1 MSRTHEERSQ
11 LLLMR
16 DSIRVGFREINDS
29 TDWLEEYEQWRNSEL
44 NHFDSLIEV
53 RDPFDLKDTGDRH
66 MFDMSNQDDL
76 LDLDVI
82 CMSAF
87 LSERLLYRLRQT
99 FSDVRQERNR
109 EKKQKTIEHY
119 FEIVKNITKSR
130 NLAGCI
136 VTLNDSAEKQLVL
149 HGSRSLDLYTSFFSL
164 KENLRKRSIE
174 SLFLQYTYWRITKSK
189 KELKD
194 LTSSIIDYIQTYFE
208 EYDKDPNIRLFY
220 PLDGL
225 MIIKK
230 LAVISHWLEHIAFH
244 TDGIFEKYKNLR
256 WLCPVDRMA
265 DEISETNQISKY
277 EMHLYKKFFVTDDA
291 KTVRNK
297 AICNHGYAIWIKT
310 VDVMY
315 IVCDIFQVLYCNYSD
330 DDLKK
335 MNTSRD
341 AMLEGYDNM
350 TKIRD
355 YYTRKVFFHQVY
367 FQHERKYFDSQIM
380 DALEEDAKR
389 VSDSVDDTIG
399 FASAIASDDI
409 ETLLQKKQRYIK
421 GLSVFISTD
430 QEERLDL
437 LTLQIVEKIKSTIQK
452 LDVYD
457 TLYRAVSNE
466 FLPYA
471 GALMQYPQIFSSLV
485 SAEYLYQQY
494 VERKDANPKFDYSCI
509 SIMYYMSLED
519 FLNKLVYTPYAN
531 EVLSGISESDL
542 CDDKWKKKD
551 AKSYVSSYYYF
562 WDKKNRKF
570 KSTCEI
576 GNLGFLFESIRS
588 ETHFAKFVSS
598 KYPKTDLTRIRSLGI
613 KLKELASRR
622 NDAAHG
628 GNYLSYED
636 VCTDKDHIYNIS
648 ANEYKGMI
656 MELLD
661 IIL

>member
-1 MSRTHEERSQ
+1 MSRTHKERSH

-16 DSIRVGFREINDS
+16 DSIRVGLRELNDS
-29 TDWLEEYEQWRNSEL
+29 TDWLEEYEQWKNSEL

-53 RDPFDLKDTGDRH
+53 RDPFDLKNAGDRH
-66 MFDMSNQDDL
+66 IFDMSNQDDL

-82 CMSAF
+82 CMSVF
-87 LSERLLYRLRQT
+87 LSERLLCLLRQT

-119 FEIVKNITKSR
+119 FEIVKYIAESR

-136 VTLNDSAEKQLVL
+136 ITLNESAEKQLVL
-149 HGSRSLDLYTSFFSL
+149 HGGRSLDLYATFFSL
-164 KENLRKRSIE
+164 KENLRKRSTE
-174 SLFLQYTYWRITKSK
+174 ALFLQYTYWRITKSK
-189 KELKD
+189 PALKD

-208 EYDKDPNIRLFY
+208 EYDKDPNMRLFY
-220 PLDGL
+220 PLNGL
-225 MIIKK
+225 MVIKK
-230 LAVISHWLEHIAFH
+230 LAVISHWLEFIAFH
-244 TDGIFEKYKNLR
+244 TDGIFAKYKNLK
-256 WLCPVDRMA
+256 WLYPVDRMA
-265 DEISETNQISKY
+265 DEIIETNQISKY
-277 EMHLYKKFFVTDDA
+277 EMYLYKTFFANDDD

-315 IVCDIFQVLYCNYSD
+315 IVCDIFQVLYSFSD
-330 DDLKK
+330 DNLKK
-335 MNTSRD
+335 MNASRSAVLD
-341 AMLEGYDNM
+341 GYDNM

-367 FQHERKYFDSQIM
+367 YQHERKYFDSRIM

-389 VSDSVDDTIG
+389 IADSVDDIIG
-399 FASAIASDDI
+399 FANGIASDDI
-409 ETLLQKKQRYIK
+409 ETLLQAKQRYIK
-421 GLSVFISTD
+421 GISD
-430 QEERLDL
+430 YISNAQEERLDI

-452 LDVYD
+452 LGVYD

-471 GALMQYPQIFSSLV
+471 GTLMQHPQIFSSLV

-531 EVLSGISESDL
+531 EVLSVISESNL
-542 CDDKWKKKD
+542 HDDKWKKKD
-551 AKSYVSSYYYF
+551 AKNYVSSFFKF
-562 WDKKNRKF
+562 WDKTSRKF

-576 GNLGFLFESIRS
+576 GNLGFLFENINK
-588 ETHFAKFVSS
+588 ETYFEKFVSS
-598 KYPKTDLTRIRSLGI
+598 KYPKTDFERFRNLGI
-613 KLKELASRR
+613 KLKRIAPRR

-648 ANEYKGMI
+648 GNEYKGMI